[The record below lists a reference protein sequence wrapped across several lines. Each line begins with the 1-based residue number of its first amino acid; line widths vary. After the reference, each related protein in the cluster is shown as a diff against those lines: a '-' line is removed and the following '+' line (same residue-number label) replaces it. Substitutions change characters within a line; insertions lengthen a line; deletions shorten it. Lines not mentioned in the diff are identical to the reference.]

1 MQVLQAY
8 LLAVSLGMLS
18 QSFANLQSTKNNGL
32 AINTGSV
39 KLREYRVC
47 LNFTIFYI
55 RVNKRAAL

>member
-1 MQVLQAY
+1 MQVLQAH

-39 KLREYRVC
+39 KLREYIGFV
-47 LNFTIFYI
+47 
-55 RVNKRAAL
+55 